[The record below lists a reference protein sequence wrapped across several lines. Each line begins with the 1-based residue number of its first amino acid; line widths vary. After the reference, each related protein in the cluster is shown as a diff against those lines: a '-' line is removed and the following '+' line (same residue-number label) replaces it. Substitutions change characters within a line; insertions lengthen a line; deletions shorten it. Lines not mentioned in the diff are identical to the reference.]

1 MPDMKR
7 VLVRVPQ
14 WLGDAV
20 VSTVFL
26 SRLKEKHPE
35 TEVIVLSPPALA
47 DVFSSHPAVQ
57 SVLSL
62 DRSQS
67 PFAIGATLRNEGF
80 DRMYILPR
88 SVRTALEA
96 WSSRIPERVG
106 FGGDLRRLFFTTSV
120 SYEPK
125 LLYAHRYLKLIEE
138 EYFPLQNTKP
148 YFPSQP
154 LRADNRDIADF
165 FEKAPKPIL
174 GIAPASV
181 APARTW
187 EASRFRDVASR
198 FIKERGGSVVLFG
211 SSQEKSVAAHVKS
224 GLGDLVLDTTGRL
237 TLPELGWA
245 VKQCG
250 HMLVNDSGLM
260 HVASCFQIP
269 TTVLF
274 GASDPA
280 LALPPW
286 GLFKALQ
293 HKEVSCVPCLR
304 NHCVRM
310 GNGHNECLKKISVE
324 ETWNAVRQ

>member
-1 MPDMKR
+1 M
-7 VLVRVPQ
+7 
-14 WLGDAV
+14 

-35 TEVIVLSPPALA
+35 TALIVLSPPSLV
-47 DVFSSHPAVQ
+47 DIFSSHPGVQ
-57 SVLSL
+57 SVLPL
-62 DRSQS
+62 DPTQS
-67 PFAIGATLRNEGF
+67 PFAIGASLRNQNF

-88 SVRTALEA
+88 SLRTALEA
-96 WSSRIPERVG
+96 WSSRIPERIG
-106 FGGDLRRLFFTTSV
+106 FGGDLRRLLFTASV
-120 SYEPK
+120 PYDPK
-125 LLYAHRYLKLIEE
+125 LLYAHRYLKLIGE
-138 EYFPLQNTKP
+138 EYLPLQNAKP

-154 LRADNRDIADF
+154 LSQDKRDIAEF

-174 GIAPASV
+174 GMAPASV

-187 EASRFRDVASR
+187 DAARFQEIASR

-211 SSQEKSVAAHVKS
+211 SSQEKSVAAQIKI
-224 GLGDLVLDTTGRL
+224 GLGDFVLDTTGRL
-237 TLPELGWA
+237 TLPELGWI

-250 HMLVNDSGLM
+250 QMLVNDSGLM

-280 LALPPW
+280 VALPPW
-286 GLFKALQ
+286 GRFVALQ
-293 HKEVSCVPCLR
+293 HKEVACVPCLR

-310 GNGHNECLKKISVE
+310 GSSHNECLKKISAE
-324 ETWNAVRQ
+324 EAWNVVRQ